1 MFWRWFE
8 TRRYW
13 IAYYGVYLAAI
24 IVLAVLDWPKGDR
37 QEWAS
42 LLTVS
47 AGLALA
53 LAAAF
58 EIGVR
63 AMLLIPAT
71 LKKIRKDERKELLD
85 TLERLNVITSDQR
98 RDFEAQYPDGA
109 AQASG
114 DRS

>member
-1 MFWRWFE
+1 
-8 TRRYW
+8 
-13 IAYYGVYLAAI
+13 
-24 IVLAVLDWPKGDR
+24 
-37 QEWAS
+37 
-42 LLTVS
+42 
-47 AGLALA
+47 
-53 LAAAF
+53 
-58 EIGVR
+58 
-63 AMLLIPAT
+63 MLLIPAT